1 MSPLSP
7 ATLLPAFWRGYARR
21 YVWIYALGLLMLLA
35 TNGLT
40 IAIPRMIK
48 EVFDAL
54 AAGGQLDRVHILAA
68 LISVAAVVVIVVRT
82 LSRVLFFNPGR
93 TIEFRVRN
101 DMLTRLL
108 AMSGNWFRGRS
119 TGDLVS
125 RAANDASFVR
135 ALVGFSTL
143 MLLNLIMAASFTLW
157 QMLATN
163 VRLTVYCVLPL
174 AASLWLMRF
183 GMSRLFTAMRQTQ
196 EELGRLSEHILE
208 ALGGVAVIQGAVA
221 EPAFQRRFDLHNDRY
236 TQINLEVTALRCFLL
251 PLAAMVGNFC
261 IFLLLY
267 VGGEMAVQGEMSVG
281 DLAAYASYVTLLAGS
296 LTGAGWLIS
305 GLQRGYVG
313 LQRCWEVV
321 QLQGDR
327 ANGVRQLPQSDRGL
341 RVQVKGLN
349 YRYPDAEP
357 DGADVLSDISF
368 AVAPGQTL
376 GIYGPVG
383 SGKTTL
389 TDLLTGLLPPPP
401 GAIELDGVDVCEL
414 DPASL
419 WSAVA
424 VAPQQAF
431 LFSRSLRENVA
442 FIDRA
447 DAIDERRVWQA
458 VDKALLGDEV
468 RRMTDGLETVVG
480 ERGLNLS
487 GGQRQRA
494 QLARAMYRNYRLLL
508 LDDVLSA
515 VDHDTEERLLATISA
530 EIDRDQSQHTAVI
543 VSSRLSALVGAD
555 EILVLDEGRIVERGS
570 HNELI
575 GAGGMYANVWEV
587 QRTRREAA

>member
-1 MSPLSP
+1 MAVPP
-7 ATLLPAFWRGYARR
+7 ATTLLPDFWRGYARR
-21 YVWIYALGLLMLLA
+21 YVWVYGLGLLMLLA

-54 AAGGQLDRVHILAA
+54 ADGGRLDEVHVFAG
-68 LISVAAVVVIVVRT
+68 LISAAAVVVIVVRT

-93 TIEFRVRN
+93 TIEFRLRN
-101 DMLTRLL
+101 DMLARLL
-108 AMSGNWFRGRS
+108 AMSGNWFRQQS

-125 RAANDASFVR
+125 RAANDATYVR
-135 ALVGFSTL
+135 ALVGFSLL
-143 MLLNLIMAASFTLW
+143 MLLNLIMAAGFTLW
-157 QMLATN
+157 QMFATN

-183 GMSRLFTAMRQTQ
+183 GISRLFRAMRESQ

-221 EPAFQRRFDLHNDRY
+221 EPAFQRRFDVHNDRY

-251 PLAAMVGNFC
+251 PLAAMVGNLC

-267 VGGEMAVQGEMSVG
+267 VGGQMAVEGEMTVG
-281 DLAAYASYVTLLAGS
+281 DLAAYASYVTMLAGS
-296 LTGAGWLIS
+296 LTAAGWLIN

-327 ANGVRQLPQSDRGL
+327 ATGAVPLPPSDHGMGL
-341 RVQVKGLN
+341 QISDLS
-349 YRYPDAEP
+349 YRYPDADP
-357 DGADVLSDISF
+357 AAAAALSSISF
-368 AVAPGQTL
+368 TVEPGQIL

-389 TDLLTGLLPPPP
+389 MDLLTGLLPPPP
-401 GAIELDGVDVCEL
+401 GAIELDGVDVSAI
-414 DPASL
+414 DSASL
-419 WSAVA
+419 WDAVA

-447 DAIDERRVWQA
+447 DAIDDDRVWRA

-468 RRMTDGLETVVG
+468 RRMADGLDTVVG

-494 QLARAMYRNYRLLL
+494 QLARAMYRSYRLLL

-515 VDHDTEERLLATISA
+515 VDHDTEERLLATIGA
-530 EIDRDQSQHTAVI
+530 EIDRERSRHTAVI

-555 EILVLDEGRIVERGS
+555 EILVLDGGRIVERGS
-570 HNELI
+570 HVELV
-575 GAGGMYANVWEV
+575 GAGGMYAKVWEV